1 MSKSS
6 PTAVPAHFFPK
17 EETGRKPKQKDF
29 QVWLASYAVDLMEEK
44 IVLEIRSW
52 LNTIMLWCDASKPLQ
67 KSHLDI

>member
-44 IVLEIRSW
+44 IVLEIRS
-52 LNTIMLWCDASKPLQ
+52 
-67 KSHLDI
+67 